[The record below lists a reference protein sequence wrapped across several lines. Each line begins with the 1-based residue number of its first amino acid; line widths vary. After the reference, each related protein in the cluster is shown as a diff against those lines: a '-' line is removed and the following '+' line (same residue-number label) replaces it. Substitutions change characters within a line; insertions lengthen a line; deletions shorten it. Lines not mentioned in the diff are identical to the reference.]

1 MTPTKL
7 EGITKA
13 RLAEN
18 IIRARTGADLYPD
31 DAAYVAHVC
40 ADVGLTELPERAADS
55 YAAQFAAKTI
65 AQLEYELAAEIA
77 AKKAQDLDVP
87 APPAA
92 EMTAEDIA
100 NVFKAEVVAAVQGK
114 LDAFAAQ
121 RGYDGILSACTYVSS
136 TAPTFADEAQ
146 TCVNLRDATWSACYQ
161 LMADVQAGK
170 RAMPASVADV
180 LAELPRLAWR

>member
-1 MTPTKL
+1 MTPTQL

-40 ADVGLTELPERAADS
+40 ADVGLTEPPERAADS
-55 YAAQFAAKTI
+55 YATQFVAKTI

-100 NVFKAEVVAAVQGK
+100 NVFKAEVVTAVQGT
-114 LDAFAAQ
+114 LDSFAAT
-121 RGYDGILSACTYVSS
+121 RGYDGILSACTYVTS
-136 TAPTFADEAQ
+136 TVPTFAAEAQ

-170 RAMPASVADV
+170 RPVPASVAEV
-180 LAELPRLAWR
+180 LAELPKLAWK